1 MKEESAHVFDD
12 EYGCVR
18 WEHQFRSS
26 GINFQRPLKKNPYE
40 VQLAVF
46 ESEPGCAESRKI
58 GQVILNMA
66 AYATKLTEQ
75 KIVLPI
81 SGGFSSGEL
90 SVTLKLQI
98 PSSSEIQNTNN
109 AAEPSEFF
117 AWTKTK
123 QLLSS
128 LKRAYTLGTE
138 NEGDTNDQEATAD
151 PQLDVPGKEE
161 EEEEEEAAGEE
172 IENVSFSKKE
182 SKDKGHKRKPSRSLF
197 ARMLQDNSDNSA
209 GNAGVMDTAD
219 QATSQ
224 QIVEEEEGARNGETT
239 NSSAENNGQAIPGR
253 KRTKSGL
260 ALIPNSPG
268 QLEALELVRKFQEGR
283 DPMKNAEKLEGLWER
298 IRIHDLP
305 VEICFAN
312 IDQCSE
318 GVDGHAACST
328 LAVAIASWM
337 KNSPSLVPDKEGEL
351 DQLIREGSRVWREIF
366 EDESNEISK
375 RFPDMHLD
383 LETAAQAWAQK
394 RSQTTCIDASK
405 SFIGFLMPMDMSL
418 SKWLKDATEGFLTF
432 DQILEQAMQTQNQDV
447 YVVAWNDHFFVIRI
461 CSPELIY
468 LVDTLGVR
476 LYDGCSKAFIV
487 RFETDSETDSET
499 STESGSVLGKDN
511 PLDSGEGAPNSAE
524 QNQVAHTAK
533 DKCKTFFRNVLA
545 RSTLDEVVSNLS
557 ALQLNGAEKTGEEKD
572 KQSDSDKAAAR
583 DESTPN
589 PPRSTE
595 GEAGYE
601 WQFLLE
607 KIQVELQFI
616 A

>member
-1 MKEESAHVFDD
+1 
-12 EYGCVR
+12 
-18 WEHQFRSS
+18 
-26 GINFQRPLKKNPYE
+26 
-40 VQLAVF
+40 
-46 ESEPGCAESRKI
+46 
-58 GQVILNMA
+58 
-66 AYATKLTEQ
+66 
-75 KIVLPI
+75 
-81 SGGFSSGEL
+81 
-90 SVTLKLQI
+90 
-98 PSSSEIQNTNN
+98 
-109 AAEPSEFF
+109 
-117 AWTKTK
+117 
-123 QLLSS
+123 
-128 LKRAYTLGTE
+128 
-138 NEGDTNDQEATAD
+138 
-151 PQLDVPGKEE
+151 
-161 EEEEEEAAGEE
+161 
-172 IENVSFSKKE
+172 
-182 SKDKGHKRKPSRSLF
+182 
-197 ARMLQDNSDNSA
+197 
-209 GNAGVMDTAD
+209 
-219 QATSQ
+219 
-224 QIVEEEEGARNGETT
+224 
-239 NSSAENNGQAIPGR
+239 
-253 KRTKSGL
+253 
-260 ALIPNSPG
+260 
-268 QLEALELVRKFQEGR
+268 
-283 DPMKNAEKLEGLWER
+283 
-298 IRIHDLP
+298 
-305 VEICFAN
+305 
-312 IDQCSE
+312 
-318 GVDGHAACST
+318 
-328 LAVAIASWM
+328 
-337 KNSPSLVPDKEGEL
+337 
-351 DQLIREGSRVWREIF
+351 
-366 EDESNEISK
+366 
-375 RFPDMHLD
+375 MHLD

-405 SFIGFLMPMDMSL
+405 SFIGFLMPKDMSL

-499 STESGSVLGKDN
+499 STESGSVLGKDK

>member
-1 MKEESAHVFDD
+1 M
-12 EYGCVR
+12 G
-18 WEHQFRSS
+18 
-26 GINFQRPLKKNPYE
+26 
-40 VQLAVF
+40 
-46 ESEPGCAESRKI
+46 
-58 GQVILNMA
+58 
-66 AYATKLTEQ
+66 
-75 KIVLPI
+75 
-81 SGGFSSGEL
+81 
-90 SVTLKLQI
+90 
-98 PSSSEIQNTNN
+98 
-109 AAEPSEFF
+109 
-117 AWTKTK
+117 
-123 QLLSS
+123 
-128 LKRAYTLGTE
+128 
-138 NEGDTNDQEATAD
+138 
-151 PQLDVPGKEE
+151 
-161 EEEEEEAAGEE
+161 
-172 IENVSFSKKE
+172 
-182 SKDKGHKRKPSRSLF
+182 
-197 ARMLQDNSDNSA
+197 
-209 GNAGVMDTAD
+209 
-219 QATSQ
+219 
-224 QIVEEEEGARNGETT
+224 VEEEEGARNGETT

-405 SFIGFLMPMDMSL
+405 SFIGFLMPKDMSL